1 MKIANLP
8 WNEAQRLAELDACQ
22 ILDTP
27 VETSFNE
34 LVELLYQITGC
45 SYVAI
50 SFIDN
55 KRQWHKASIG
65 LDVTESPRE
74 ISFCSHTILDRQVMV
89 VPDARIDDR
98 FADNPMVAEG
108 FRIRFYAGAPIVS
121 TNGYNIGT
129 VCAFDSE
136 LKSFT
141 PDQER
146 AIGIVAGQ
154 VTRLLELRLRNQAI
168 REKAE
173 QLIDIERSTLQF
185 ALQQQEIERKA
196 IGVELHENFAQVL
209 AASLMY
215 LSVAMEEKELAPSLL
230 LKTRTVLEELLQ
242 EMRRLSRTYNPI
254 SLPAVTL
261 EEVLREFIIQF
272 AKKAPYDVELDW
284 EESPAMLSGETAI
297 NLFRIL
303 SQYLLLLERRE
314 ISGPV
319 HIRLQV
325 DQDIQLVLLHS
336 DKRPLDSD
344 RQHQISLNAIIT
356 RIRLLRGHY
365 EINIEPS
372 GITSFIV
379 MMPLSAKA
387 ELKI

>member
-22 ILDTP
+22 ILNTP

-34 LVELLYQITGC
+34 LAELLSMVTGC
-45 SYVAI
+45 SHVAI

-55 KRQWHKASIG
+55 NRQWLKASIG
-65 LDVTESPRE
+65 LNVEECPRD

-89 VPDARIDDR
+89 VPDARVDER
-98 FADNPMVAEG
+98 FADNPMVTDG
-108 FRIRFYAGAPIVS
+108 LRIRFYAGAPIVS
-121 TNGYNIGT
+121 ANGYNIGT
-129 VCAFDSE
+129 VCAFDTE
-136 LKSFT
+136 LKNFT
-141 PDQER
+141 SDQER
-146 AIGIVAGQ
+146 AIAIIAGQ
-154 VTRLLELRLRNQAI
+154 VTRLLELRLRNLAI

-185 ALQQQEIERKA
+185 ALEQQEIERKA

-215 LSVAMEEKELAPSLL
+215 LSVAMEEKELAPPLL
-230 LKTRTVLEELLQ
+230 LKTRTVLEDLLQ

-261 EEVLREFIIQF
+261 EEVLRELIVQF
-272 AKKAPYDVELDW
+272 AKKAPFDVELDW
-284 EESPAMLSGETAI
+284 EESPAMLSDETAI
-297 NLFRIL
+297 NLYRIL
-303 SQYLLLLERRE
+303 AQYLVLLEKRE
-314 ISGPV
+314 INGPV
-319 HIRLQV
+319 HMRVQV
-325 DQDIQLVLLHS
+325 DQDIQMVLLHS

-356 RIRLLRGHY
+356 RIRLLRGQY
-365 EINIEPS
+365 EINIAPS
-372 GITSFIV
+372 GTTSFMV
-379 MMPLSAKA
+379 TMPLSAK
-387 ELKI
+387 EMMR

>member
-8 WNEAQRLAELDACQ
+8 WNEAQRLAELDACK

-34 LVELLYQITGC
+34 LTELLSLVTGC
-45 SYVAI
+45 SHVAI

-55 KRQWHKASIG
+55 NRQWLKASIG
-65 LDVTESPRE
+65 LNVEECTRD

-89 VPDARIDDR
+89 VPDARVDER
-98 FADNPMVAEG
+98 FADNPMVTDG
-108 FRIRFYAGAPIVS
+108 LRIRFYAGAPIVS
-121 TNGYNIGT
+121 ANGYNIGT
-129 VCAFDSE
+129 VCAFDTE
-136 LKSFT
+136 LKNFT
-141 PDQER
+141 SDQER
-146 AIGIVAGQ
+146 AIAIIAGQ
-154 VTRLLELRLRNQAI
+154 VTRLLELRLRNLAI

-215 LSVAMEEKELAPSLL
+215 LSVAMEEKELAPPLL
-230 LKTRTVLEELLQ
+230 LKTRTALEDLLQ

-261 EEVLREFIIQF
+261 EEVLRELIVQF
-272 AKKAPYDVELDW
+272 AKKAPFDVELDW
-284 EESPAMLSGETAI
+284 EESPAMLSDETAI
-297 NLFRIL
+297 NLYRIL
-303 SQYLLLLERRE
+303 AQYLVLLEKRE
-314 ISGPV
+314 INGPV
-319 HIRLQV
+319 HIRVQV

-336 DKRPLDSD
+336 DQRPLDSD

-356 RIRLLRGHY
+356 RIRLLHGQY
-365 EINIEPS
+365 EINISPS
-372 GITSFIV
+372 GTTSFMV
-379 MMPLSAKA
+379 TMPLSAK
-387 ELKI
+387 EMMR

>member
-8 WNEAQRLAELDACQ
+8 WNEVQRLAELDACQ

-27 VETSFNE
+27 VESSFNE
-34 LVELLYQITGC
+34 LVELLSQVTGC
-45 SYVAI
+45 SHVAI
-50 SFIDN
+50 TFIDN
-55 KRQWHKASIG
+55 KRQWFKASIG
-65 LDVTESPRE
+65 LDVPESPRDT
-74 ISFCSHTILDRQVMV
+74 SFCSHTILDRRVMV
-89 VPDARIDDR
+89 VPDARVDER
-98 FADNPMVAEG
+98 FADNPMVTDG
-108 FRIRFYAGAPIVS
+108 LRIRFYAGAPIVS
-121 TNGYNIGT
+121 SNGYNIGT
-129 VCAFDSE
+129 VCAFDTE
-136 LKSFT
+136 LKNFT

-146 AIGIVAGQ
+146 AITIIAGQ

-173 QLIDIERSTLQF
+173 QLIDMERSTLQF

-215 LSVAMEEKELAPSLL
+215 LSVAMEEKELAPPLL
-230 LKTRTVLEELLQ
+230 LKTRTALEDLLQ

-261 EEVLREFIIQF
+261 EEVLRELIVQF
-272 AKKAPYDVELDW
+272 AKKAPFDVELDW
-284 EESPAMLSGETAI
+284 EESPAMLSDETAI
-297 NLFRIL
+297 NLYRIL
-303 SQYLLLLERRE
+303 AQYLVLLEKRE
-314 ISGPV
+314 IRGPV
-319 HIRLQV
+319 HIRVLV

-336 DKRPLDSD
+336 DKHPLDSD

-365 EINIEPS
+365 EINIDPS
-372 GITSFIV
+372 GTTSFIV
-379 MMPLSAKA
+379 TMPLSAK
-387 ELKI
+387 ETMC

>member
-34 LVELLYQITGC
+34 LVELLSQVTGC
-45 SYVAI
+45 SHVAI

-55 KRQWHKASIG
+55 KRQWLKASIG
-65 LDVTESPRE
+65 LNVTESPRDT
-74 ISFCSHTILDRQVMV
+74 SFCSHTILDRQVMV
-89 VPDARIDDR
+89 VPDARVDER
-98 FADNPMVAEG
+98 FADNPMVTDG
-108 FRIRFYAGAPIVS
+108 LRIRFYAGAPIVS
-121 TNGYNIGT
+121 SNGYNIGT
-129 VCAFDSE
+129 VCAFDTE
-136 LKSFT
+136 LKNFT

-146 AIGIVAGQ
+146 AITIIAGQ

-173 QLIDIERSTLQF
+173 QLIDMERSTLQF
-185 ALQQQEIERKA
+185 ALQQQEMERKA

-215 LSVAMEEKELAPSLL
+215 LSVAMEEKELAPPLL
-230 LKTRTVLEELLQ
+230 IKTRTVLEDLLQ

-261 EEVLREFIIQF
+261 EEVLRELIIQF
-272 AKKAPYDVELDW
+272 AKKAPFDVDLDW
-284 EESPAMLSGETAI
+284 EESPAMLSDETAI
-297 NLFRIL
+297 NLYRIL
-303 SQYLLLLERRE
+303 AQYLVLLEKRE

-319 HIRLQV
+319 HMRVQV

-356 RIRLLRGHY
+356 RIRLLRGQY
-365 EINIEPS
+365 EINIDPS
-372 GITSFIV
+372 GTTSFMV
-379 MMPLSAKA
+379 TMPLSAK
-387 ELKI
+387 ETMC

>member
-65 LDVTESPRE
+65 LGVTESPRDL
-74 ISFCSHTILDRQVMV
+74 SFCSHTILDRRVMV

-98 FADNPMVAEG
+98 FADNPMVADG
-108 FRIRFYAGAPIVS
+108 LRIRFYAGAPIVS

-129 VCAFDSE
+129 VCAFDAE
-136 LKSFT
+136 LKNFSSE
-141 PDQER
+141 QER
-146 AIGIVAGQ
+146 AIGIIAGQ
-154 VTRLLELRLRNQAI
+154 VTRLLEIRLRNQAI

-185 ALQQQEIERKA
+185 ALQQQEMERKA

-230 LKTRTVLEELLQ
+230 LRTRTVLEDLLQ

-272 AKKAPYDVELDW
+272 AKKAPYEVELDW

-303 SQYLLLLERRE
+303 AQYLLLLEKRE
-314 ISGPV
+314 INGPV
-319 HIRLQV
+319 HIRILV

-356 RIRLLRGHY
+356 RIRLLRGQY

-372 GITSFIV
+372 GTTSFIV
-379 MMPLSAKA
+379 TMPLSAK
-387 ELKI
+387 ETMC

>member
-22 ILDTP
+22 ILNTP

-34 LVELLYQITGC
+34 LAELLSLVTGC
-45 SYVAI
+45 SHVAI

-55 KRQWHKASIG
+55 NRQWLKASIG
-65 LDVTESPRE
+65 LNVEECPRD

-89 VPDARIDDR
+89 VPDARVDER
-98 FADNPMVAEG
+98 FADNPMVTDG
-108 FRIRFYAGAPIVS
+108 LRIRFYAGAPIVS
-121 TNGYNIGT
+121 ANGYNIGT
-129 VCAFDSE
+129 VCAFDTE
-136 LKSFT
+136 LKNFT
-141 PDQER
+141 SDQER
-146 AIGIVAGQ
+146 AIAIIAGQ
-154 VTRLLELRLRNQAI
+154 VTRLLELRLRNLAI

-185 ALQQQEIERKA
+185 ALEQQEIERKA

-215 LSVAMEEKELAPSLL
+215 LSVAMEEKELAPPLL
-230 LKTRTVLEELLQ
+230 LKTRTVLEDLLQ

-261 EEVLREFIIQF
+261 EEVLRELIVQF
-272 AKKAPYDVELDW
+272 AKKAPFDVELDW
-284 EESPAMLSGETAI
+284 EESPAMLSDETAI
-297 NLFRIL
+297 NLYRIL
-303 SQYLLLLERRE
+303 AQYLVLLEKRE
-314 ISGPV
+314 INGPV
-319 HIRLQV
+319 HMRVQV
-325 DQDIQLVLLHS
+325 DQDIQMVLLHS

-356 RIRLLRGHY
+356 RIRLLRGQY
-365 EINIEPS
+365 EINIAPS
-372 GITSFIV
+372 GTTSFMV
-379 MMPLSAKA
+379 TMPLSAKA
-387 ELKI
+387 DLKI

>member
-8 WNEAQRLAELDACQ
+8 WNEAQRLAELEACQ

-27 VETSFNE
+27 LETSFNE
-34 LVELLYQITGC
+34 LVELLSQITGC
-45 SYVAI
+45 SHVAI

-55 KRQWHKASIG
+55 KRQWLKASIG
-65 LDVTESPRE
+65 LDVTESPRDT
-74 ISFCSHTILDRQVMV
+74 SFCSHTILDRQVMV
-89 VPDARIDDR
+89 VPDARVDER
-98 FADNPMVAEG
+98 FADNPMVTDG
-108 FRIRFYAGAPIVS
+108 LRIRFYAGAPIVS
-121 TNGYNIGT
+121 SNGYNIGT
-129 VCAFDSE
+129 VCAFDTE
-136 LKSFT
+136 LKNFT

-146 AIGIVAGQ
+146 AIAIIAGQ

-173 QLIDIERSTLQF
+173 QLIDMERSTLQF

-215 LSVAMEEKELAPSLL
+215 LSVAMEEKELAPPLL
-230 LKTRTVLEELLQ
+230 LKTRTVLEDLLQ

-261 EEVLREFIIQF
+261 EEVLRELIIQF
-272 AKKAPYDVELDW
+272 AKKAPFDVELDW
-284 EESPAMLSGETAI
+284 EESPAMLSDETAI
-297 NLFRIL
+297 NLYRIL
-303 SQYLLLLERRE
+303 AQYLVLLEKRE

-319 HIRLQV
+319 HMRVLV

-356 RIRLLRGHY
+356 RIRLLRGQY
-365 EINIEPS
+365 EINIDPS
-372 GITSFIV
+372 GTTSFIV
-379 MMPLSAKA
+379 TMPLSAK
-387 ELKI
+387 ETMC

>member
-34 LVELLYQITGC
+34 LVELLSQVTGC
-45 SYVAI
+45 SHVAI

-55 KRQWHKASIG
+55 KRQWLKASIG
-65 LDVTESPRE
+65 LNVTESPRDT
-74 ISFCSHTILDRQVMV
+74 SFCSHTILDRQVMV
-89 VPDARIDDR
+89 VPDARVDER
-98 FADNPMVAEG
+98 FADNPMVTDG
-108 FRIRFYAGAPIVS
+108 LRIRFYAGAPIVS
-121 TNGYNIGT
+121 SNGYNIGT
-129 VCAFDSE
+129 VCAFDTE
-136 LKSFT
+136 LKNFT

-146 AIGIVAGQ
+146 AITIIAGQ

-173 QLIDIERSTLQF
+173 QLIDMERSTLQF
-185 ALQQQEIERKA
+185 ALQQQEMERKA

-215 LSVAMEEKELAPSLL
+215 LSVAMEEKELAPPLL
-230 LKTRTVLEELLQ
+230 IKTRTVLEDLLQ

-261 EEVLREFIIQF
+261 EEVLRELIIQF
-272 AKKAPYDVELDW
+272 AKKAPFDVDLDW
-284 EESPAMLSGETAI
+284 EESPAMLSDETAI
-297 NLFRIL
+297 NLYRIL
-303 SQYLLLLERRE
+303 AQYLVLLEKRE

-319 HIRLQV
+319 HMRVQV

-356 RIRLLRGHY
+356 RIRLLRGQY
-365 EINIEPS
+365 EINIDPS
-372 GITSFIV
+372 GTTSFMV
-379 MMPLSAKA
+379 TMPLSAKA
-387 ELKI
+387 DLKI

>member
-1 MKIANLP
+1 MKTADLP
-8 WNEAQRLAELDACQ
+8 WNEPQRLAELDACQ

-34 LVELLYQITGC
+34 LVELLHQITGC

-65 LDVTESPRE
+65 LDVTESPRDL
-74 ISFCSHTILDRQVMV
+74 SFCSHTILGSRVMV
-89 VPDARIDDR
+89 VPDARMDDR
-98 FADNPMVAEG
+98 FAGNPMVTEG

-129 VCAFDSE
+129 VCAFDPEVKQFS
-136 LKSFT
+136 
-141 PDQER
+141 PGQER
-146 AIGIVAGQ
+146 AIGIIAGQ

-173 QLIDIERSTLQF
+173 QLIDIERSTLQL
-185 ALQQQEIERKA
+185 ALQQQEMERKA

-215 LSVAMEEKELAPSLL
+215 LGVAMEEKELAPALL
-230 LKTRTVLEELLQ
+230 LKTRTVMEELLQ

-272 AKKAPYDVELDW
+272 AKKAPFDVELDW
-284 EESPAMLSGETAI
+284 EESPAILSGETAI

-303 SQYLLLLERRE
+303 SQYLLLLEKRE
-314 ISGPV
+314 MKGPV
-319 HIRLQV
+319 HIRVQV
-325 DQDIQLVLLHS
+325 DQEIQLVLLHS
-336 DKRPLDSD
+336 DRHPLDSD
-344 RQHQISLNAIIT
+344 REHQISLNAVIT

-372 GITSFIV
+372 GITSFVIT
-379 MMPLSAKA
+379 MPVSAKGTMC
-387 ELKI
+387 

>member
-34 LVELLYQITGC
+34 LVELLSQVTGC
-45 SYVAI
+45 SHVAI

-55 KRQWHKASIG
+55 KRQWLKASIG
-65 LDVTESPRE
+65 LNITESPRD
-74 ISFCSHTILDRQVMV
+74 ITFCSHTILDRQVMV
-89 VPDARIDDR
+89 VPDARVDER
-98 FADNPMVAEG
+98 FADNPMVTDG
-108 FRIRFYAGAPIVS
+108 LRIRFYAGAPIVS
-121 TNGYNIGT
+121 ANGYNIGT
-129 VCAFDSE
+129 VCAFDTE
-136 LKSFT
+136 LKNFT
-141 PDQER
+141 PNQER
-146 AIGIVAGQ
+146 AITIIAGQ

-215 LSVAMEEKELAPSLL
+215 LSVAMEEKELAPPLL
-230 LKTRTVLEELLQ
+230 LKTRTVLEDLLQ

-261 EEVLREFIIQF
+261 EEVLRELIIQF
-272 AKKAPYDVELDW
+272 AKKVPFDVELDW
-284 EESPAMLSGETAI
+284 EESPAMLSDETAI
-297 NLFRIL
+297 NLYRIL
-303 SQYLLLLERRE
+303 AQYLVLLEKRE

-319 HIRLQV
+319 HMRVQV
-325 DQDIQLVLLHS
+325 DQGIQLVLLHS

-356 RIRLLRGHY
+356 RIRLLRGQY
-365 EINIEPS
+365 EINIDPS
-372 GITSFIV
+372 GTTSFIV
-379 MMPLSAKA
+379 TMPLSAKA
-387 ELKI
+387 DLKI

>member
-1 MKIANLP
+1 MKTANLP
-8 WNEAQRLAELDACQ
+8 WNEPQRLAELDACQ

-34 LVELLYQITGC
+34 LVELLHQITGC
-45 SYVAI
+45 SYAAI

-65 LDVTESPRE
+65 LDVTESPRD
-74 ISFCSHTILDRQVMV
+74 ISFCSHTILDSRVLV
-89 VPDARIDDR
+89 VPDARMDDR
-98 FADNPMVAEG
+98 FAGNPMVADG

-129 VCAFDSE
+129 VCAFDPQVKQFS
-136 LKSFT
+136 
-141 PDQER
+141 PAQER
-146 AIGIVAGQ
+146 AIGIIAGQ

-173 QLIDIERSTLQF
+173 QLIDIERSTLQL
-185 ALQQQEIERKA
+185 ALQQQEMERKA

-215 LSVAMEEKELAPSLL
+215 LGVAMEEKELAPALL

-272 AKKAPYDVELDW
+272 AKKAPFDVELDW

-303 SQYLLLLERRE
+303 SQYLLLLEKRE
-314 ISGPV
+314 MGGPV
-319 HIRLQV
+319 HIRVQV
-325 DQDIQLVLLHS
+325 DQEIQLVLLHS
-336 DKRPLDSD
+336 DRHPLDSD
-344 RQHQISLNAIIT
+344 REHQIRLNAVIT

-372 GITSFIV
+372 GITSFIIT
-379 MMPLSAKA
+379 MPVSAKA
-387 ELKI
+387 DLKI